1 MIVQLTSSVQSCD
14 YWKQE
19 RLIVKFTIPANCEDW
34 VELTADFVD
43 YDTPPQ
49 NLATYTAV
57 DGEVIIDLTD
67 HARAYASTISY
78 YILSVYNDNLAHYVD
93 YQLNVTVKGLINP
106 TSVMI
111 PYHFGNSYCKV
122 IPPYKMIGRTSG
134 AIIAELYNTGAGAS
148 VTGNASI
155 QTGNRRIAITGGF
168 SFKAVPYG
176 DARKYTITKQMCGVE
191 YALLRWVSFTGV
203 ERLHIF
209 EVVKPTT
216 AAADNYSLMPVDN
229 EYIEVKGRVDGFTL
243 KMTDL
248 QPYDLWYYSDVITSS
263 KVEVSLDNGTTYN
276 QVQVTTK
283 NITLPDGDTKQNGKL
298 EIGVNWKRY
307 DAVAM

>member
-1 MIVQLTSSVQSCD
+1 MIVQLTNSAQSCE

-19 RLIVKFTIPANCEDW
+19 RLIVKFNIPANCEDW
-34 VELTADFVD
+34 VELTAHFVD

-57 DGEVIIDLTD
+57 DGEVIIELTD

-106 TSVMI
+106 AGVII
-111 PYHFGNSYCKV
+111 PFHFGNSYCPI
-122 IPPYKMIGRTSG
+122 IPPYKMIAPSSG
-134 AIIAELYNTGAGAS
+134 ALIAELYSTGAGAS

-155 QTGNRRIAITGGF
+155 QTGNRRITITGDF
-168 SFKAVPYG
+168 SFKAAPYG
-176 DARKYTITKQMCGVE
+176 DARKYTIAKRMCGVE
-191 YALLRWVSFTGV
+191 YALVRWVSFSGV
-203 ERLHIF
+203 QRLHTF

-263 KVEVSLDNGTTYN
+263 KVEVSLNNGTTYN
-276 QVQVTTK
+276 QVQITTK